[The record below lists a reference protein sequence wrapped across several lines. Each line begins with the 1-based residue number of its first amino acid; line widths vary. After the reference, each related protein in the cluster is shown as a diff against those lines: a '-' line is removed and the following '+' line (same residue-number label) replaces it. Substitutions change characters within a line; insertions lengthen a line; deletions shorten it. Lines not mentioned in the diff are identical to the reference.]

1 MMRKNNF
8 FYCLFIYIFFFS
20 TPTYA
25 QNFEE
30 TWKEFLDNN
39 QISDMSA
46 LIKPDKYS
54 NQLAYA
60 KYLLMNANNTFCQ
73 GEVEESENWMAEV
86 NKADPKLYKLVPGYL
101 GKKNDLEA
109 KMKAYHSMDV
119 IWARFLKTKE
129 VEQNELEAIKA
140 AKSSCE
146 KSTLAKYSYMT
157 AYNLFCQGEV
167 SKSKNIFENR
177 TLRLVE
183 KTSLRVEDVEGLAPE
198 VAKMKA
204 LYKDMSKLDIAWKSF
219 IKTGVSPGF
228 QIDLPLFP
236 CYPIPKMKEFV
247 LKGAVDLCNTGPEML
262 EKVKQ
267 LQTESGVVPDGELGK
282 KLKELEAGIQQKE
295 TNVAMLNEAWEA
307 FIPDNQVRHKGK
319 YSHEYCTKEQ
329 LIRAYI
335 MDGFVFVCDLAEES
349 LEQIDALQKS
359 DITPLEEIT
368 MIKINELAELNDQYK
383 SNGVKIERLW
393 DSFVANDDTLL
404 EEFESKDE
412 YCDHVHEVKDWTMKG
427 LSLSCKE
434 GLPYLEKIEAVSQ
447 TLEFEFYEELE
458 CRIQKL
464 RIKIWDCRHQA
475 MQKLAGVEETPEAS
489 EAKFNE
495 LKEQYQLGERPEAC
509 SLNE

>member
-1 MMRKNNF
+1 
-8 FYCLFIYIFFFS
+8 
-20 TPTYA
+20 
-25 QNFEE
+25 
-30 TWKEFLDNN
+30 
-39 QISDMSA
+39 MSA

-73 GEVEESENWMAEV
+73 GEVEAAEGWMAEV
-86 NKADPKLYKLVPGYL
+86 QKADPKLYKLVPGYL
-101 GKKNDLEA
+101 GKKKDLEA

-119 IWARFLKTKE
+119 IWKRFLKTKE
-129 VEQNELEAIKA
+129 VEQKELEAIKA

-177 TLRLVE
+177 TLRLAE
-183 KTSLRVEDVEGLAPE
+183 KTSLRVEDVEGLAEE

-204 LYKDMSKLDIAWKSF
+204 LFKDMSKLDIAWKSYV
-219 IKTGVSPGF
+219 KSGVSPGF
-228 QIDLPLFP
+228 DIELPLFP
-236 CYPIPKMKEFV
+236 CYPIPKMKELM
-247 LKGAVDLCNTGPEML
+247 LKGAMDLCDSGPKML
-262 EKVKQ
+262 EEIKQ
-267 LQTESGVVPDGELGK
+267 LQMETDVVLDREFGQKMKDFESAIQ
-282 KLKELEAGIQQKE
+282 LKI
-295 TNVAMLNEAWEA
+295 TNVATLDEAWEA
-307 FIPDNQVRHKGK
+307 FIPDNTVRHKGK

-349 LEQIDALQKS
+349 LEKIDALQKS

-383 SNGVKIERLW
+383 ANATNIERLW

-404 EEFESKDE
+404 EEFESQDE

-475 MQKLAGVEETPEAS
+475 MQKLANVEETPEAS

-509 SLNE
+509 SLENR